1 MTDPSLVLVDTRDDG
16 VAVVTLNRPDKLNAL
31 NADVR
36 QALMDAFDVLAGEDE
51 VKVVVLHGAGDKA
64 FVAGAD
70 ITEFASRTPEEQR
83 AVYRRRRIYETVA
96 EFPKPVIA
104 AVHGFCIGG
113 GSELALACD
122 IRVADATARF
132 SQAEVRIGLIPGGGG
147 TQRLARLVGR
157 GQAMLISCTGDFVEA
172 DEAHRIGLVDV
183 LTEEGRH
190 LERALELA
198 SRMARWSLVSL
209 RLAKQ
214 AVNAAFELP
223 LSEGLRQ
230 EMELF
235 LSAFASE
242 DGREGVRAFVEK
254 RKPEFKGR

>member
-1 MTDPSLVLVDTRDDG
+1 VVLVEKRDDG
-16 VAVVTLNRPDKLNAL
+16 VAIVTLNRPDKLNAL
-31 NADVR
+31 NAEVR
-36 QALMDAFDVLAGEDE
+36 QALMETFDALAEEDD
-51 VKVVVLHGAGDKA
+51 VKVVVIHGAGDKA

-70 ITEFASRTPEEQR
+70 ITEFASRSPEEQR
-83 AVYRRRRIYETVA
+83 AVYRRRRIYETIA

-122 IRVADATARF
+122 VRVADPTARF

-157 GQAMLISCTGDFVEA
+157 GHAMLISCTGDFVEA

-190 LERALELA
+190 LERALELG
-198 SRMARWSLVSL
+198 SRMARWSVVSL

-214 AVNAAFELP
+214 SVNAAFELP

-235 LSAFASE
+235 LTAFASE

-254 RKPEFKGR
+254 RKPEFKGL